1 MVWGENEPEP
11 SLMQLDIKYLK
22 RDKKQDQELF
32 LLNPTLSTWRKV
44 RLKKKKKIF
53 FKYGV
58 NFGQRLRPS
67 MSTGKDY
74 YYLLI
79 FF

>member
-44 RLKKKKKIF
+44 RLKKKKKNF
-53 FKYGV
+53 F
-58 NFGQRLRPS
+58 
-67 MSTGKDY
+67 
-74 YYLLI
+74 
-79 FF
+79 